1 MPSRIALLLSSAA
14 AAAVDSAA
22 LTPAAPAFGHAMLA
36 EFSFEPGY
44 LNLNH
49 GSYGSAPRS
58 VTASAAAWTA
68 ACEANPDAWFRFPD
82 RLWPAYEALRQRLAR
97 AIGSGTNDTV
107 MVENASQ
114 GVNAVLRSLA
124 RSAPPA
130 PRNKLLLLSTA
141 YFMVKETAQYLSPG
155 LSPLLVNVS
164 LPMTDAAL
172 LAAVGAALAAHAGE
186 VYAASFSHIVSV
198 PGVLLPV
205 KALTALCHAH
215 GVLVLIDGAHALGQ
229 VPVDVADIGAEF
241 WLGNAHK
248 WLYGAKGS
256 ALLWVAPHAQALIEP
271 TTISWEGRG
280 ATHFLLAFSY
290 VGTTSYS
297 NYLAMGAALD
307 FRERVGGDAAII
319 AYMHD
324 LAVRGGALLA
334 RAWATDVLHGEA
346 QYAAMVD
353 VRVPV
358 SNATVAGGL
367 GAALM
372 ARYHT
377 FVPIYDIGGVGG
389 TPGVYYARVSAQIFN
404 ELGDFQY
411 LADAVTTL
419 LAEEALLNGG

>member
-1 MPSRIALLLSSAA
+1 
-14 AAAVDSAA
+14 
-22 LTPAAPAFGHAMLA
+22 MLA

-44 LNLNH
+44 VNLNH

-58 VTASAAAWTA
+58 VTAAAAEFTA

-97 AIGSGTNDTV
+97 VIGSGVNDTV

-124 RSAPPA
+124 RSAPAA

-141 YFMVKETAQYLSPG
+141 YYMVKETALYLAPG

-172 LAAVGAALAAHAGE
+172 LAAVAAALAAHPGE

-205 KALTALCHAH
+205 KALAALCHAH

-229 VPVDVADIGAEF
+229 VPVDVADIAADF

-307 FRERVGGDAAII
+307 FRERAGGDAAII
-319 AYMHD
+319 SYIHD

-334 RAWATDVLHGEA
+334 RAWATDVLHGDA
-346 QYAAMVD
+346 LYAAMVD

-358 SNATVAGGL
+358 TNATVAGGL
-367 GAALM
+367 GEALM

-389 TPGVYYARVSAQIFN
+389 TPGVFYARVSAQIFN
-404 ELGDFQY
+404 DLSDFQY
-411 LADAVTTL
+411 LADAVITL
-419 LAEEALLNGG
+419 LAEAV

>member
-1 MPSRIALLLSSAA
+1 MPGASHLLAWAA
-14 AAAVDSAA
+14 AAAAA
-22 LTPAAPAFGHAMLA
+22 AATAAAAQPAAPPFGHAMLS
-36 EFSFEPGY
+36 EFAFEAGY
-44 LNLNH
+44 VNLNH
-49 GSYGSAPRS
+49 GSYGSAPRA
-58 VTASAAAWTA
+58 VTAASAEWSA
-68 ACEANPDAWFRFPD
+68 ACEANPDAWFRFAD
-82 RLWPAYEALRQRLAR
+82 RLWPAYESLRQRLAR
-97 AIGSGTNDTV
+97 AIGSGANDTV
-107 MVENASQ
+107 MIENASQ

-130 PRNKLLLLSTA
+130 PRNRLLLLSTA
-141 YFMVKETAQYLSPG
+141 YYMVKETAQYLAPG
-155 LSPLLVNVS
+155 LQPLLVNVS
-164 LPMTDAAL
+164 LPLSEAAL

-205 KALTALCHAH
+205 KALAALCHAH
-215 GVLVLIDGAHALGQ
+215 GVLVLVDGAHALGQ
-229 VPVDVADIGAEF
+229 VPVDVADIGADF

-248 WLYGAKGS
+248 WLFGAKGS
-256 ALLWVAPHAQALIEP
+256 AVLWVAPQAQALIEP

-297 NYLAMGAALD
+297 NLLAMGAALD
-307 FRERVGGDAAII
+307 FRERVGGDAAIM
-319 AYMHD
+319 AYTHD

-334 RAWATDVLHGEA
+334 RAWGTDVLHGEA
-346 QYAAMVD
+346 LYAAMVD

-358 SNATVAGGL
+358 TNATVAGGL

-372 ARYHT
+372 ARFHT

-419 LAEEALLNGG
+419 LAEAQHIE